1 MYIYKCMLNVYK
13 NQQNRQTGSRNL
25 MGPKLLPT
33 IWGTYVKL
41 VTKYQIS
48 VIILY
53 LSSLSAI
60 TLQLLTISRLPDLMG
75 KAFTVTVLFF
85 TDFNFRDY
93 WFYIPVPIHEYYFQC
108 FLNYVI
114 KLGWYCFSLKIIRLW
129 RKPEYPERTTDPGQ
143 ATSKLYHLRL
153 RVECTLF
160 CNLQTGREPTPYW

>member
-1 MYIYKCMLNVYK
+1 MLNVYK

-93 WFYIPVPIHEYYFQC
+93 WFYIPVPIHEYYF
-108 FLNYVI
+108 
-114 KLGWYCFSLKIIRLW
+114 
-129 RKPEYPERTTDPGQ
+129 
-143 ATSKLYHLRL
+143 
-153 RVECTLF
+153 
-160 CNLQTGREPTPYW
+160 